1 MIDYA
6 SKKHGRE
13 GEAKLLWRLTEFNVT
28 TSNPNRE
35 ISVISNISFFGG
47 QFKTEIYKI
56 GMEYGAF
63 AIAHCCISETDQL
76 STDFGFQSLPIDYL
90 TRTVYCQTQSTALNM
105 KGHFSPLKVIILTFI
120 TLLTELM
127 MKYE

>member
-47 QFKTEIYKI
+47 QFKTEIYEI

-63 AIAHCCISETDQL
+63 AITPCCISETDQL
-76 STDFGFQSLPIDYL
+76 STDFGFQSLPMDFLNRI
-90 TRTVYCQTQSTALNM
+90 VNCQTQ
-105 KGHFSPLKVIILTFI
+105 
-120 TLLTELM
+120 
-127 MKYE
+127 

>member
-13 GEAKLLWRLTEFNVT
+13 GEAKLLCRLTEFNVT
-28 TSNPNRE
+28 TSNPKRE

-47 QFKTEIYKI
+47 QFKTEIYEI

-63 AIAHCCISETDQL
+63 AITPCCISETDQL
-76 STDFGFQSLPIDYL
+76 CTDFGFQSLPIDYL
-90 TRTVYCQTQSTALNM
+90 NRTVYYQTQSTALNM
-105 KGHFSPLKVIILTFI
+105 KGHFSPLKVIIHTFI